1 MADHDQIVANMKD
14 VLRQQVELFEVCKA
28 RGREVLS
35 VPETVRLQCLQH
47 QFDELHH
54 RLLMEFGISGYA

>member
-1 MADHDQIVANMKD
+1 MADPDQLSEQMKD
-14 VLRQQVELFEVCKA
+14 VLRQQIALFEACKA
-28 RGREVLS
+28 QGYDVLP